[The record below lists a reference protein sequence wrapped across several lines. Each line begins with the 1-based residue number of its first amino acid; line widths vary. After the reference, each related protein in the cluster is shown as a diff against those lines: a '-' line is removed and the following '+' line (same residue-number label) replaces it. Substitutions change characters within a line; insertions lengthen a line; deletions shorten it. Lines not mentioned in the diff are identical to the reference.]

1 MTTYQ
6 SNKPQNQ
13 NTTAIL
19 VTVGILLLAAIGYLA
34 YNSITKARMLEQT
47 VSELEESE
55 KLREELEMQYNAA
68 LADLEAQKTSN
79 EELNALIDQQKAE
92 LEQQKRRISQLIGSK
107 DKLEKARI
115 ELNNLKAQVSQ
126 YLAQIEKL
134 KQENEML
141 ESENEQLSEERSKLS
156 SDLEAKTAENQNL
169 QNIKAKLV
177 TEKEEL
183 ASKVNIASVV
193 KMREVKA
200 VGQKVKNSG
209 KVKDEDKAKRVDQIK
224 VCFTALDNDV
234 VKPGTE
240 TFIVRIINP
249 LGETLAVE
257 DMGSGFFMDKEKN
270 DEIRFTMMSQLD
282 YANEE
287 VQECLVWAPVNA
299 SFIAGEYTVEVYNKG
314 YLAGV
319 GKFKLK

>member
-1 MTTYQ
+1 
-6 SNKPQNQ
+6 
-13 NTTAIL
+13 
-19 VTVGILLLAAIGYLA
+19 
-34 YNSITKARMLEQT
+34 
-47 VSELEESE
+47 
-55 KLREELEMQYNAA
+55 
-68 LADLEAQKTSN
+68 
-79 EELNALIDQQKAE
+79 
-92 LEQQKRRISQLIGSK
+92 
-107 DKLEKARI
+107 
-115 ELNNLKAQVSQ
+115 
-126 YLAQIEKL
+126 
-134 KQENEML
+134 ML